1 MLPIIVETSNPDL
14 LNDYLKQFVK
24 DRQIHAYNV
33 FEYSP
38 EGKEFSIR
46 EVREIIRETD
56 HHVSEP
62 RLFHLKN
69 FDTASIEAQNA
80 FLKTLEEH
88 QEQISLVLSAE
99 RSSRLLPTIRS
110 RSQIVLLRDP
120 VTPTKKATVD
130 RLVTLLQQPSVSFA
144 TLSNSVPKTEIP
156 EVIDGLLHQYRTELS
171 ARPEAPRILKELI
184 TQRNLLKH
192 NNVDPQTALDMI
204 LISAKRRS

>member
-88 QEQISLVLSAE
+88 QEQISFVLSAE

-120 VTPTKKATVD
+120 VTPTQTATVD
-130 RLVTLLQQPSVSFA
+130 RLVTLLQQPSVFFA